1 MPIQMQK
8 DSQMLSHTGLYYYY
22 KTDRKVFDE
31 VKRKY
36 LSNKWIKADHKKQ
49 IEQIAKNIRHTK
61 TNRERKQEK
70 LYPPGQPLLFDLAV

>member
-22 KTDRKVFDE
+22 KTDRKVFEE

-49 IEQIAKNIRHTK
+49 IQEIAHNIRT
-61 TNRERKQEK
+61 TRTTQQRKQEK
-70 LYPPGQPLLFDLAV
+70 LYPPGQPLLFDLVV